1 MQEKKKRKTKKK
13 LSENYLQLAKKNSE
27 LMKLN
32 LYKFNVKT
40 ILNIPQFLDLNETAE
55 DKIFDKIIEGVLADN
70 DRYYKSI
77 KREAVFLR

>member
-40 ILNIPQFLDLNETAE
+40 ILNIPQYLDLNETAE